1 MHEFVLQLNITWSS
15 LVWSGTVR
23 SVFFQPR
30 KVWNSADKKVK
41 EEERCL
47 VKDYLYKKEKEK
59 RNVLASRLILVIS
72 ATAKVRFHR
81 LKTNRE

>member
-1 MHEFVLQLNITWSS
+1 
-15 LVWSGTVR
+15 
-23 SVFFQPR
+23 VFFQPR
-30 KVWNSADKKVK
+30 NVWNSADKKVK

>member
-15 LVWSGTVR
+15 LVSSGTVR